1 MGLARAL
8 LLMEGMKSRDVTTTK
23 RSPAL
28 PRLPRGVI
36 QRAANRVGLTRQSL
50 LTVAGLAIAGF
61 TTHVD
66 GR

>member
-1 MGLARAL
+1 MELARAL
-8 LLMEGMKSRDVTTTK
+8 LLMNSMKSRDVTETK
-23 RSPAL
+23 RSYSV

-61 TTHVD
+61 TTHLD